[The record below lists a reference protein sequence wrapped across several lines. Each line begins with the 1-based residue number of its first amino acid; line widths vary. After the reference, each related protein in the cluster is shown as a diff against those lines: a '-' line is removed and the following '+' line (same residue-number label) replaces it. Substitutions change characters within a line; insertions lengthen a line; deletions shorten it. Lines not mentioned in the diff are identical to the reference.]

1 MLKVASKYG
10 LAAAAGLL
18 IGITQ
23 SANAADLWGPDYG
36 GSIKDATPAYAFSWT
51 GVYVGAHAGLMTGN
65 TQGRPDF
72 GGDPLEQLFATD
84 YDMNGGLFGGQI
96 GYNYQI
102 GSAVFGIEASYSGS
116 TAQGDGQSALIF
128 TSRRELDWL
137 ATVTGRAGY
146 AMGKSLVYVKGGVAW
161 GDVNS
166 DVEILGIP
174 FLSGSETHVG
184 WTAGIGFEHAIT
196 NNITARIEY
205 AHIDLGSEDH
215 ALKVNGFKV
224 LDSQVDAEFDS
235 VTIGINYKF

>member
-1 MLKVASKYG
+1 
-10 LAAAAGLL
+10 
-18 IGITQ
+18 
-23 SANAADLWGPDYG
+23 
-36 GSIKDATPAYAFSWT
+36 
-51 GVYVGAHAGLMTGN
+51 
-65 TQGRPDF
+65 
-72 GGDPLEQLFATD
+72 
-84 YDMNGGLFGGQI
+84 
-96 GYNYQI
+96 
-102 GSAVFGIEASYSGS
+102 
-116 TAQGDGQSALIF
+116 
-128 TSRRELDWL
+128 
-137 ATVTGRAGY
+137 
-146 AMGKSLVYVKGGVAW
+146 MGKSLVYVKGGVAW

-166 DVEILGIP
+166 DVDILGIP